1 MNVVIYARYSDSKQR
16 EESIEAQ
23 LKICHEYAQQMGY
36 TVIREYV
43 DRALSGR
50 SDDRPQF
57 QLMLKHS
64 ERGQFSKVLIYRFDR
79 FSRGKYTP
87 FVHLAA
93 LEERGVDVESVKEL
107 VPEGPLRDLVLPMII
122 GSNSSYSREL
132 GEKVKRNLDLNADKC
147 LSNGG
152 TTPLGYKLEKVN
164 PKSEKSKK
172 KYIIDEMYAPI
183 VKEIFQKYARGWS
196 MKKICDDLNARQLKT
211 AQGVAFN
218 KNSLHTLLKNRKY
231 LGIYIYNGR
240 EIPGGMP
247 QIIDQ
252 ELFDKVQD
260 VMKTNKKAP
269 ARSRARAEYILS
281 GKLFCGYCRNG
292 MVGVSANKKINGE
305 SQIYNYYRCKTSLHQ
320 KTCKKKTVR
329 KEYIEDIVISECK
342 RLLTAPNIKRIAK
355 EVVKIAQSMEDNSE
369 IKRLEKSVKEL
380 ENSKE
385 NQMVNLRACKDDAVR
400 NMLLEDLSKL
410 AADIKAATE
419 QLEREKARHYLV
431 TEDQVI
437 EYLTQLAQGD
447 ISNLTYRKALIRL
460 FVNKIFLYDDKLII
474 TFTTGDE
481 DVAIEDKL
489 LDRIESDLS
498 DEKFCISNV
507 VGHQETEQ
515 ALACSVFLCFLGS
528 HLFFSSALSFHQ
540 LEGAPT
546 PFPQKTLSL

>member
-1 MNVVIYARYSDSKQR
+1 MNAVIYARYSDSKQR
-16 EESIEAQ
+16 EESIEGQ
-23 LKICHEYAQQMGY
+23 LEACHNYAEDHDYIVVHEY
-36 TVIREYV
+36 I
-43 DRALSGR
+43 DRAFSAR
-50 SDDRPQF
+50 TDRRPQF
-57 QLMLKHS
+57 QKMIHDSEKGLFHVILVYQYDRYYRNKDESAYYKFILNKNNVSLIAVTEPVSDDFGGMMLESFYQLMA
-64 ERGQFSKVLIYRFDR
+64 E
-79 FSRGKYTP
+79 KYS
-87 FVHLAA
+87 A
-93 LEERGVDVESVKEL
+93 
-107 VPEGPLRDLVLPMII
+107 DL
-122 GSNSSYSREL
+122 SQ
-132 GEKVKRNLDLNADKC
+132 KVKRGHHTNAGKTM
-147 LSNGG
+147 SNGG
-152 TTPLGYKLEKVN
+152 TTPLGYKIENHHYVLDEEK
-164 PKSEKSKK
+164 
-172 KYIIDEMYAPI
+172 API
-183 VKEIFQKYARGWS
+183 VKEIFQKYASGWS
-196 MKKICDDLNARQLKT
+196 MKKICDDLNERQLKT
-211 AQGVAFN
+211 AQGAAFN

-231 LGIYIYNGR
+231 LGIYIYDGN

-260 VMKTNKKAP
+260 VMKANKKAP

-400 NMLLEDLSKL
+400 NMILEDLSKL

-481 DVAIEDKL
+481 DVTIEDKL

-507 VGHQETEQ
+507 VGHQTR
-515 ALACSVFLCFLGS
+515 A
-528 HLFFSSALSFHQ
+528 
-540 LEGAPT
+540 
-546 PFPQKTLSL
+546 